1 MGLIVAFPSFKT
13 RGDYLAIVTLS
24 FGMIVKSVI
33 ENINAIGGPRGFLG
47 MEKLTTLPWVF
58 VWTVLSVWV
67 IRNLVYSK
75 FGRGV
80 LSIREDEIASN
91 LMSVDTRHVKV
102 LAFVVS
108 SFFAGVA
115 GALYA
120 HVLQFITPR
129 AFDIIKSTD
138 ILIMVYLGGIGSI
151 AGSIIG
157 ATVYTVLLEVLR
169 PMGVWRMVFMP
180 LVLVIL
186 MLYRPKGIMGLKEF
200 SWFVPLRDLCAA
212 RPWREKRQSTR

>member
-1 MGLIVAFPSFKT
+1 
-13 RGDYLAIVTLS
+13 
-24 FGMIVKSVI
+24 
-33 ENINAIGGPRGFLG
+33 
-47 MEKLTTLPWVF
+47 MEKLTTLPWIF

-67 IRNLVYSK
+67 IRNLVYSN

-80 LSIREDEIASN
+80 LSIREDEVASN
-91 LMSVDTRHVKV
+91 IMSVNTRHVKV

-157 ATVYTVLLEVLR
+157 ATVYTVLLEILR
-169 PMGVWRMVFMP
+169 PMGVRRMVFMP
-180 LVLVIL
+180 LVLVML
-186 MLYRPKGIMGLKEF
+186 MLYRPTGILGLKEF
-200 SWFVPLRDLCAA
+200 PWFVPLRDLIAGK
-212 RPWREKRQSTR
+212 RWREKAAP